1 LFHPLQRLRRSF
13 AGFPPGAQSQSID
26 RQYPAIQRGDSRA
39 ARCGIVR
46 PWNVLILLSIGCS
59 VPTAKLWAQFEEVF
73 DGAPELPAI
82 NYEGKPV
89 NDAVSAL
96 NRKIRFG
103 ELQLKAD
110 PVHGYLPSI
119 LEALH
124 IPVQSQ
130 IVVFSKTSVQQHL
143 IGPSN
148 PRVLYFND
156 SVVVGWVPGGF
167 IEVASH
173 DPKQGVIFYT
183 LNPGL
188 DSPQHLL
195 TMSGQPVLRRETSC
209 LQCHLSY
216 STLGVVGMTI
226 RSVFPSR
233 DGAPIRQ
240 LGDFVSD
247 HRSPFE
253 ERWGGWYVTGRHGPV
268 RQLGNAIADPAKS
281 VPMGENPLLPSLAGK
296 IETAHYLTPY
306 SDIVALTVFDHQM
319 RMTNL
324 LTRAGWEA
332 RYAASEPSMNRSS
345 AVRAV
350 VKELVDYLL
359 FIDEAPLSGDI
370 EGSSGFAEKFTALGP
385 WDSEGRS
392 LRQFDL
398 HKRLLRY
405 PCSYMIY
412 SQAFDEFPPALKN
425 AVFNR
430 LSEVLPGEESSARYA
445 RLSRPDRQAIIEIL
459 RETKQDLPESFSLL
473 IAK

>member
-1 LFHPLQRLRRSF
+1 
-13 AGFPPGAQSQSID
+13 
-26 RQYPAIQRGDSRA
+26 
-39 ARCGIVR
+39 
-46 PWNVLILLSIGCS
+46 
-59 VPTAKLWAQFEEVF
+59 
-73 DGAPELPAI
+73 
-82 NYEGKPV
+82 
-89 NDAVSAL
+89 
-96 NRKIRFG
+96 
-103 ELQLKAD
+103 
-110 PVHGYLPSI
+110 

-124 IPVQSQ
+124 IPVESQ

-143 IGPSN
+143 IGPFN

-156 SVVVGWVPGGF
+156 SVVVGWVRGGF

-188 DSPQHLL
+188 DSPQQL
-195 TMSGQPVLRRETSC
+195 TMSGQPVLRRETNC

-253 ERWGGWYVTGRHGPV
+253 ERWGGWYVTGRHGPT

-281 VPMGENPLLPSLAGK
+281 VPIGENPLLPSLAGK

-359 FIDEAPLSGDI
+359 FIDEAPFLGDI

-385 WDSEGRS
+385 WDSKGRS
-392 LRQFDL
+392 LRQLDL

-412 SQAFDEFPPALKN
+412 SQAFDELPPALKN

-430 LSEVLPGEESSARYA
+430 LSEVLSGEESSTRYA
-445 RLSRPDRQAIIEIL
+445 RLSRTDRQAIIDIL
-459 RETKQDLPESFSLL
+459 RETKKDLPEGFGILV
-473 IAK
+473 AK